1 MLIGV
6 VVFYCLMEE
15 GNGTVGNASTGGA
28 NGQEEIVAKYKRL
41 LNLARSNLESN
52 QKLLAEKDQFI
63 SQLKLTLEEEKQ
75 NSRHR
80 NNGNMNQYSDENPE
94 ENWPR
99 KITRRVDVEGVVWVL
114 VEYQLKDDQ
123 WLSFKNEQEL
133 NDFIQRI
140 PGAPLQKP
148 SRCLTVEESLQ
159 IVSNPLSLPP
169 SLPPSL
175 LFSPA
180 LLGI

>member
-1 MLIGV
+1 
-6 VVFYCLMEE
+6 MEE
-15 GNGTVGNASTGGA
+15 GNGNVGNASASGGGVGG
-28 NGQEEIVAKYKRL
+28 GQEEIVAKYKRL

-63 SQLKLTLEEEKQ
+63 NQLKLTVEEEKQ
-75 NSRHR
+75 KNRQR
-80 NNGNMNQYSDENPE
+80 NNGNMNSNPDENPE

-99 KITRRVDVEGVVWVL
+99 KITRRVDVESVIWIL

-148 SRCLTVEESLQ
+148 SRCLTIEESLQ
-159 IVSNPLSLPP
+159 IVS
-169 SLPPSL
+169 SL
-175 LFSPA
+175 L
-180 LLGI
+180 LLHFLVAHGSR